1 MAFLAGSS
9 SLSNP
14 LLESSTE
21 EERLREAPLPG
32 SVRGQRA
39 IRGKRFRPYS
49 YRKAPGHFPVDTRH
63 LGVERGGEEMN
74 VDSVGSQQ
82 PSVVTRSLV
91 PTTVVERPTDRA
103 EDLLMIQ
110 RWDQAREQQYQTIR
124 ALRLLMEV
132 HDRSNRLLASLP
144 MRSAPLSQGNNM
156 GIVGRL
162 MLRAED
168 VPPLVT
174 NEDEDEL
181 TDRDAEGSV
190 DEEED

>member
-1 MAFLAGSS
+1 MRLFLDRCVGNAPFVASGLGCILIGKRQAIFQSTQGTLGSS
-9 SLSNP
+9 K
-14 LLESSTE
+14 SSE
-21 EERLREAPLPG
+21 G
-32 SVRGQRA
+32 
-39 IRGKRFRPYS
+39 
-49 YRKAPGHFPVDTRH
+49 
-63 LGVERGGEEMN
+63 MN

-82 PSVVTRSLV
+82 PSVVTRPLV
-91 PTTVVERPTDRA
+91 PMTVLERPTDRA

-110 RWDQAREQQYQTIR
+110 RWDQARERQYQTIR

-144 MRSAPLSQGNNM
+144 TRSAPSSQGDDM

-162 MLRAED
+162 MLRAKD

-174 NEDEDEL
+174 DEDKDDL

-190 DEEED
+190 DEGED